1 MAGLNKC
8 VGCGRSITAN
18 QKYVTKHG
26 KLFHENCLD
35 MFLESDKGK
44 EWEEKFLRSQKGQEE
59 EIDELLEQ
67 IERHGMPDSY
77 KIRKDLNSSIADD
90 GDEEAYARFKD
101 KLRDYESAFWEFRRQ
116 KREKEEHE
124 EQQKREK
131 EEHERELQR
140 EYDTVFRQVKSL
152 IKNKT
157 FYENDKNKIKDYLNS
172 IEYQYTADNE
182 SNLQRIRSL
191 DFKRAEE
198 PKNGLIIAGVIL
210 IISVSFLPIGII
222 LLIIGISK
230 KNKAKKALSE
240 AAEHNFGL
248 VKSIVYAKSSEESAD
263 DSDKSAEE
271 KISDLCKKA
280 TKWELA
286 PDTAEEII
294 FLGSDKKDA
303 DLDFDSDA
311 DDDEIDYSESN
322 EDKIKKA
329 KEAFGISNSE
339 TILFG
344 YDDTLKKSFKTGFVL
359 TEKKLYFTDGNSFT
373 KNTSISVT
381 EINSI
386 TFKKKL
392 GIAYICI
399 NDTCISI
406 TSPIGKDSE
415 KICELLNKAVRILQK
430 EK

>member
-26 KLFHENCLD
+26 KLFHETCLD

-44 EWEEKFLRSQKGQEE
+44 EWEEKFLHSKAGQAE
-59 EIDELLEQ
+59 EIDEIIDLMKSYEMFTDYQ
-67 IERHGMPDSY
+67 EYTKIENN
-77 KIRKDLNSSIADD
+77 L
-90 GDEEAYARFKD
+90 
-101 KLRDYESAFWEFRRQ
+101 
-116 KREKEEHE
+116 
-124 EQQKREK
+124 
-131 EEHERELQR
+131 
-140 EYDTVFRQVKSL
+140 KSL
-152 IKNKT
+152 IAEEDDDDAYMSFTKKRNEYTEALIAFAKEKKRQEEFAHEKAQQYMNVFKQVESFIKNIT
-157 FYENDKNKIKDYLNS
+157 FYENDENKIKDYLES
-172 IEYQYTADNE
+172 IKYSYSLENE
-182 SNLQRIRSL
+182 SKLQKIASL
-191 DFKRAEE
+191 DFQRPAQ
-198 PKNGLIIAGVIL
+198 PKNGLIIAGVIMIL
-210 IISVSFLPIGII
+210 SAYLSPLGII
-222 LLIIGISK
+222 LLIVGIVK
-230 KNKAKKALSE
+230 KNKAKKALAE
-240 AAEHNFGL
+240 AAKHNFEL
-248 VKSIVYAKSSEESAD
+248 VKSIVYAKSSEESTD
-263 DSDKSAEE
+263 DSDKPAEE

-280 TKWELA
+280 IKWELD
-286 PDTAEEII
+286 PNTAEQII
-294 FLGSDKKDA
+294 FLGSDEKGMN
-303 DLDFDSDA
+303 LDSDTE
-311 DDDEIDYSESN
+311 EIDFSESN

-329 KEAFGISNSE
+329 KESFGISNSE

-344 YDDTLKKSFKTGFVL
+344 YDDTLKNSFKSGFVL

-415 KICELLNKAVRILQK
+415 IICELLNKAVRILQK

>member
-26 KLFHENCLD
+26 KLFHETCLD

-44 EWEEKFLRSQKGQEE
+44 EWEEKFLRSKAGQAE
-59 EIDELLEQ
+59 EIDEIIDLMKSYEMFTDYQ
-67 IERHGMPDSY
+67 EYTKIENN
-77 KIRKDLNSSIADD
+77 L
-90 GDEEAYARFKD
+90 
-101 KLRDYESAFWEFRRQ
+101 
-116 KREKEEHE
+116 
-124 EQQKREK
+124 
-131 EEHERELQR
+131 
-140 EYDTVFRQVKSL
+140 KSL
-152 IKNKT
+152 IAEEDDDDAYMSFTKKRNEYTEALIAFAKEKKRQEEFAHEKAQQYMNVFKQVESFIKNTT
-157 FYENDKNKIKDYLNS
+157 FYENDENKIKDYLES
-172 IEYQYTADNE
+172 IKYSYSLENE
-182 SNLQRIRSL
+182 SKLQKIASL
-191 DFKRAEE
+191 DFQRPAQ
-198 PKNGLIIAGVIL
+198 PKNGLIIAGVIMIL
-210 IISVSFLPIGII
+210 SAYLSPLGII
-222 LLIIGISK
+222 LLIVGIVK
-230 KNKAKKALSE
+230 KNKAKKALAE
-240 AAEHNFGL
+240 AAEHNFEL
-248 VKSIVYAKSSEESAD
+248 VKSIVYAKSSEESTD
-263 DSDKSAEE
+263 DSDKPAEE

-280 TKWELA
+280 TKWELD
-286 PDTAEEII
+286 PNTAEQII
-294 FLGSDKKDA
+294 FLGSDEKGMN
-303 DLDFDSDA
+303 LDSDTE
-311 DDDEIDYSESN
+311 EIDFSESN

-329 KEAFGISNSE
+329 KESFGISNSE

-344 YDDTLKKSFKTGFVL
+344 YDDTLKNSFKSGFVL

-386 TFKKKL
+386 TFNKKL

-430 EK
+430 GK

>member
-26 KLFHENCLD
+26 KLFHETCLD

-44 EWEEKFLRSQKGQEE
+44 EWEAKFLRSTAGQEE
-59 EIDELLEQ
+59 EIDEIIDLMKSYEMFTDYQ
-67 IERHGMPDSY
+67 EYTKIENN
-77 KIRKDLNSSIADD
+77 L
-90 GDEEAYARFKD
+90 
-101 KLRDYESAFWEFRRQ
+101 
-116 KREKEEHE
+116 
-124 EQQKREK
+124 
-131 EEHERELQR
+131 
-140 EYDTVFRQVKSL
+140 KSL
-152 IKNKT
+152 IAEEDDDDAYMSFTKKRNEYTEALIAFAKEKKRQEEFAHEKAQQYMNVFKQVESFIKNTT
-157 FYENDKNKIKDYLNS
+157 FYENDENKIKDYLES
-172 IEYQYTADNE
+172 IKYSYSLENE
-182 SNLQRIRSL
+182 SKLQKIASL
-191 DFKRAEE
+191 DFQRPAQ
-198 PKNGLIIAGVIL
+198 PKNGLIIAGVIMIL
-210 IISVSFLPIGII
+210 SAYLSPLGII
-222 LLIIGISK
+222 LLIVGIVK
-230 KNKAKKALSE
+230 KNKAKKALAE
-240 AAEHNFGL
+240 AAEYNFEL
-248 VKSIVYAKSSEESAD
+248 VKSIVYAKSSEESTD
-263 DSDKSAEE
+263 DSDKPAEE

-280 TKWELA
+280 TKWELD
-286 PDTAEEII
+286 PNTAEQII
-294 FLGSDKKDA
+294 FLGSDEKGMN
-303 DLDFDSDA
+303 LDSDTE
-311 DDDEIDYSESN
+311 EIDFSESN

-329 KEAFGISNSE
+329 KESFGISNSE

-344 YDDTLKKSFKTGFVL
+344 YDDTLKNSFKSGFVL

-386 TFKKKL
+386 TFNKKL

-430 EK
+430 EKLKQK

>member
-26 KLFHENCLD
+26 KLFHETCLD

-44 EWEEKFLRSQKGQEE
+44 EWEEKFLRSTAGQEE
-59 EIDELLEQ
+59 EIDEIIDLMKSYEMFTDYQ
-67 IERHGMPDSY
+67 EYTKIENN
-77 KIRKDLNSSIADD
+77 L
-90 GDEEAYARFKD
+90 
-101 KLRDYESAFWEFRRQ
+101 
-116 KREKEEHE
+116 
-124 EQQKREK
+124 
-131 EEHERELQR
+131 
-140 EYDTVFRQVKSL
+140 KSL
-152 IKNKT
+152 IAEEDDDDAYMSFTKKRNEYTEALIAFAKEKKRQEEFAHEKAQQYMSVFKQVESFIKNT
-157 FYENDKNKIKDYLNS
+157 SFYENDENKIKDYLES
-172 IEYQYTADNE
+172 IKYSYSLENE
-182 SNLQRIRSL
+182 SKLQKIASL
-191 DFKRAEE
+191 DFQRPAQ
-198 PKNGLIIAGVIL
+198 PKNGLIIAGVIMIL
-210 IISVSFLPIGII
+210 SAYLSPLGII
-222 LLIIGISK
+222 LLIVGIVK
-230 KNKAKKALSE
+230 KNKAKKALAE
-240 AAEHNFGL
+240 AAEHNFEL
-248 VKSIVYAKSSEESAD
+248 VKSIVYAKSSEESTD
-263 DSDKSAEE
+263 NSDKPAEE

-280 TKWELA
+280 MKWELD
-286 PDTAEEII
+286 PNTAEQII
-294 FLGSDKKDA
+294 FLGSDEKGMN
-303 DLDFDSDA
+303 LDSDTE
-311 DDDEIDYSESN
+311 EIDFSESN

-329 KEAFGISNSE
+329 KESFGISNSE

-344 YDDTLKKSFKTGFVL
+344 YDDTLKNSFKSGFVL

>member
-26 KLFHENCLD
+26 KLFHETCLD

-44 EWEEKFLRSQKGQEE
+44 EWEAKFLRSKAGQAE
-59 EIDELLEQ
+59 EIDEIIDLMKSYEMFTDYQ
-67 IERHGMPDSY
+67 EYTKIENN
-77 KIRKDLNSSIADD
+77 L
-90 GDEEAYARFKD
+90 
-101 KLRDYESAFWEFRRQ
+101 
-116 KREKEEHE
+116 
-124 EQQKREK
+124 
-131 EEHERELQR
+131 
-140 EYDTVFRQVKSL
+140 KSL
-152 IKNKT
+152 IAEEDDDDAYMSFTKKRNEYTEALIAFAKEKKRQEEFAHEKAQQYMYVFKQVESFIKNTT
-157 FYENDKNKIKDYLNS
+157 FYENDENKIKDYLES
-172 IEYQYTADNE
+172 IKYSYSLENE
-182 SNLQRIRSL
+182 SKLQKIASL
-191 DFKRAEE
+191 DFQRPAQ
-198 PKNGLIIAGVIL
+198 PKNGLIIAGVIMIL
-210 IISVSFLPIGII
+210 SAYLSPLGII
-222 LLIIGISK
+222 LLIVGIVK
-230 KNKAKKALSE
+230 KNKAKKALAE
-240 AAEHNFGL
+240 AAEHNFEL
-248 VKSIVYAKSSEESAD
+248 VKSIVYAKSSEESTD
-263 DSDKSAEE
+263 DSDKPAEE

-280 TKWELA
+280 TKWELD
-286 PDTAEEII
+286 PNTAEQII
-294 FLGSDKKDA
+294 FLGSDEKGMN
-303 DLDFDSDA
+303 LDSDTE
-311 DDDEIDYSESN
+311 EIDFSESN

-329 KEAFGISNSE
+329 KESFGISNSE

-344 YDDTLKKSFKTGFVL
+344 YDDTLKNSFKSGFVL
-359 TEKKLYFTDGNSFT
+359 TEKKLYFTDGNRFT
-373 KNTSISVT
+373 KNISISVT

>member
-26 KLFHENCLD
+26 KLFHETCLD

-44 EWEEKFLRSQKGQEE
+44 EWEAKFLRSKAGQAE
-59 EIDELLEQ
+59 EIDEIIDLMKSYEMFTDYQ
-67 IERHGMPDSY
+67 EYTKIENN
-77 KIRKDLNSSIADD
+77 L
-90 GDEEAYARFKD
+90 
-101 KLRDYESAFWEFRRQ
+101 
-116 KREKEEHE
+116 
-124 EQQKREK
+124 
-131 EEHERELQR
+131 
-140 EYDTVFRQVKSL
+140 KSL
-152 IKNKT
+152 IAEEDDDDAYMSFTKKRNEYTEALIAFAKEKKRQEEFAHEKAQQYMNVFKQVESFIKNTT
-157 FYENDKNKIKDYLNS
+157 FYENDENKIKDYLES
-172 IEYQYTADNE
+172 IKYSYSLENE
-182 SNLQRIRSL
+182 SKLQKIASL
-191 DFKRAEE
+191 DFQRPAQ
-198 PKNGLIIAGVIL
+198 PKNGLIIAGVIMIL
-210 IISVSFLPIGII
+210 SAYLSPLGII
-222 LLIIGISK
+222 LLIVGIVK
-230 KNKAKKALSE
+230 KNKAKKALAE
-240 AAEHNFGL
+240 AAEHNFEL
-248 VKSIVYAKSSEESAD
+248 VKSIVYTKSSEESTD
-263 DSDKSAEE
+263 DSDKPAEE

-280 TKWELA
+280 TKWELD
-286 PDTAEEII
+286 PNTAEQII
-294 FLGSDKKDA
+294 FLVSDEKGMN
-303 DLDFDSDA
+303 LDSDTE
-311 DDDEIDYSESN
+311 EIDFSESN

-329 KEAFGISNSE
+329 KESFGISNSE

-344 YDDTLKKSFKTGFVL
+344 YDDTLKNSFKSGFVL

>member
-44 EWEEKFLRSQKGQEE
+44 EWEAKFLRSKAGQAE
-59 EIDELLEQ
+59 EIDEIIDLMKSYEMFTDYQ
-67 IERHGMPDSY
+67 EYTKIENN
-77 KIRKDLNSSIADD
+77 L
-90 GDEEAYARFKD
+90 
-101 KLRDYESAFWEFRRQ
+101 
-116 KREKEEHE
+116 
-124 EQQKREK
+124 
-131 EEHERELQR
+131 
-140 EYDTVFRQVKSL
+140 KSL
-152 IKNKT
+152 IAEEDDDDAYMSFTKKRNEYTEALIAFAKEKKRQEEFAHEKAQQYMNVFKQVESFIKNIT
-157 FYENDKNKIKDYLNS
+157 FYENDENKIKDYLES
-172 IEYQYTADNE
+172 IKYSYSLENE
-182 SNLQRIRSL
+182 SKLQKIASL
-191 DFKRAEE
+191 DFQRPAQ
-198 PKNGLIIAGVIL
+198 PKNGLIIAGVIMIL
-210 IISVSFLPIGII
+210 SAYLSPLGII
-222 LLIIGISK
+222 LLIVGIVK
-230 KNKAKKALSE
+230 KNKAKKALAE
-240 AAEHNFGL
+240 ASEHNFEL
-248 VKSIVYAKSSEESAD
+248 VKSIVYAKSSEESTD
-263 DSDKSAEE
+263 DSDKPAEE

-280 TKWELA
+280 TKWELD
-286 PDTAEEII
+286 PNTAEQII
-294 FLGSDKKDA
+294 FLGSDEKGMN
-303 DLDFDSDA
+303 LDSDTE
-311 DDDEIDYSESN
+311 EIDFSESN

-329 KEAFGISNSE
+329 KESFGISNSE

-344 YDDTLKKSFKTGFVL
+344 YDDTLKNSFKSGFVL

-373 KNTSISVT
+373 KNISISVT

-430 EK
+430 GK

>member
-26 KLFHENCLD
+26 KLFHETCLD

-44 EWEEKFLRSQKGQEE
+44 EWEEKFLRSKAGQAE
-59 EIDELLEQ
+59 EIDEIIDLMKSYEMFTDYQ
-67 IERHGMPDSY
+67 EYTKIENN
-77 KIRKDLNSSIADD
+77 L
-90 GDEEAYARFKD
+90 
-101 KLRDYESAFWEFRRQ
+101 
-116 KREKEEHE
+116 
-124 EQQKREK
+124 
-131 EEHERELQR
+131 
-140 EYDTVFRQVKSL
+140 KSL
-152 IKNKT
+152 IAEEDDDDAYMSFTKKRNEYTEALFAFAKEKKRQEEFAHEKAQQYMNVFKQVESFIKNTT
-157 FYENDKNKIKDYLNS
+157 FYENDENKIKDYLES
-172 IEYQYTADNE
+172 IKYSYSLENE
-182 SNLQRIRSL
+182 SKLQKIASL
-191 DFKRAEE
+191 DFQRPAQ
-198 PKNGLIIAGVIL
+198 PKNGLIIAGVIMIL
-210 IISVSFLPIGII
+210 SAYLSPLGII
-222 LLIIGISK
+222 LLIVGIVK
-230 KNKAKKALSE
+230 KNKAKKALAE
-240 AAEHNFGL
+240 AAEHNFEL
-248 VKSIVYAKSSEESAD
+248 VKSIVYAKSSEESTD
-263 DSDKSAEE
+263 DSDKPAEE

-280 TKWELA
+280 TKWELD
-286 PDTAEEII
+286 PNTAEQII
-294 FLGSDKKDA
+294 FLGSDEKGMN
-303 DLDFDSDA
+303 LDSDTE
-311 DDDEIDYSESN
+311 EIDFSESN

-329 KEAFGISNSE
+329 KESFGISNSE

-344 YDDTLKKSFKTGFVL
+344 YDDTLKNSFKSGFVL

-386 TFKKKL
+386 TFNKKL

>member
-1 MAGLNKC
+1 MAGMNKC

-59 EIDELLEQ
+59 EIDELLEEM
-67 IERHGMPDSY
+67 ERYDMPDSD
-77 KIRKDLNSSIADD
+77 KIRNDLYSSIADD
-90 GDEEAYARFKD
+90 SDEEAYERFKD
-101 KLRDYESAFWEFRRQ
+101 KLRDYESGFWEFRRQ
-116 KREKEEHE
+116 KREKEEQE
-124 EQQKREK
+124 EQQKREL
-131 EEHERELQR
+131 HR
-140 EYDTVFRQVKSL
+140 EYDIVFKQVKSL
-152 IKNKT
+152 IKNTT
-157 FYENDKNKIKDYLNS
+157 FYEADENKIKDYLNS

-182 SNLQRIRSL
+182 SKLQRIRAL

-198 PKNGLIIAGVIL
+198 PKSGLIIAGVIL

-240 AAEHNFGL
+240 AAEHNFKL

-263 DSDKSAEE
+263 DDEKSAEE

-280 TKWELA
+280 TKWELD
-286 PDTAEEII
+286 PDTTEQII
-294 FLGSDKKDA
+294 FLGSDKKDTN
-303 DLDFDSDA
+303 LDFDSDT

-329 KEAFGISNSE
+329 REAFGISNSE

-344 YDDTLKKSFKTGFVL
+344 YDDTLKNSFKSGFVL

-406 TSPIGKDSE
+406 TSPIGNDSE

>member
-26 KLFHENCLD
+26 KLFHETCLD

-44 EWEEKFLRSQKGQEE
+44 EWEEKFLRSKAGQEE
-59 EIDELLEQ
+59 EIDEIIDLMKSYEMFTDYQ
-67 IERHGMPDSY
+67 EYTKIENN
-77 KIRKDLNSSIADD
+77 L
-90 GDEEAYARFKD
+90 
-101 KLRDYESAFWEFRRQ
+101 
-116 KREKEEHE
+116 
-124 EQQKREK
+124 
-131 EEHERELQR
+131 
-140 EYDTVFRQVKSL
+140 KSL
-152 IKNKT
+152 IAEEDDDDAYMSFTKKRNEYTEALIAFAKEKKRQEEFAHEKAQQYMNVFKQVESFIKNTT
-157 FYENDKNKIKDYLNS
+157 FYENDENKIKDYLES
-172 IEYQYTADNE
+172 IKYSYSLENE
-182 SNLQRIRSL
+182 SKLQKIASL
-191 DFKRAEE
+191 DFQRPAQ
-198 PKNGLIIAGVIL
+198 PKNGLIIAGVIMIL
-210 IISVSFLPIGII
+210 SAYLSPLGII
-222 LLIIGISK
+222 LLIVGIVK
-230 KNKAKKALSE
+230 KNKAKKALAE
-240 AAEHNFGL
+240 AAEHNFEL
-248 VKSIVYAKSSEESAD
+248 VKSIVYAKSSEESTD
-263 DSDKSAEE
+263 DSDKPAEE

-286 PDTAEEII
+286 PDTAEQII
-294 FLGSDKKDA
+294 FLGSDEKGMN
-303 DLDFDSDA
+303 LDSDTE
-311 DDDEIDYSESN
+311 EIDFSESN

-329 KEAFGISNSE
+329 KESFGISNSE

-344 YDDTLKKSFKTGFVL
+344 YDDTLKNSFKSGFVL

-399 NDTCISI
+399 NDICNSI

>member
-8 VGCGRSITAN
+8 VGCGHSITAN

-26 KLFHENCLD
+26 KLFHETCLD

-44 EWEEKFLRSQKGQEE
+44 EWEAKFLHSKAGQEE
-59 EIDELLEQ
+59 EIDEIIDLMKSYEMFTDYQ
-67 IERHGMPDSY
+67 EYTKIENN
-77 KIRKDLNSSIADD
+77 L
-90 GDEEAYARFKD
+90 
-101 KLRDYESAFWEFRRQ
+101 
-116 KREKEEHE
+116 
-124 EQQKREK
+124 
-131 EEHERELQR
+131 
-140 EYDTVFRQVKSL
+140 KSL
-152 IKNKT
+152 IAEEDDDDAYTSFTKKRNEYTEALIAFAKEKKRQEEFAHEKAQQYTNVFKQVESFIKNIT
-157 FYENDKNKIKDYLNS
+157 FYENDENKIKDYLES
-172 IEYQYTADNE
+172 IKYSYSLENE
-182 SNLQRIRSL
+182 SKLQKIASL
-191 DFKRAEE
+191 DFQRPAQ
-198 PKNGLIIAGVIL
+198 PKNGLIIAGVIMIL
-210 IISVSFLPIGII
+210 SAYLSPLGII
-222 LLIIGISK
+222 LLIVGIVK
-230 KNKAKKALSE
+230 KNKAKKALAE
-240 AAEHNFGL
+240 AAEHNFEL
-248 VKSIVYAKSSEESAD
+248 VKSIVYAKSSEESTD
-263 DSDKSAEE
+263 DSDKPAEE

-280 TKWELA
+280 IKWELD
-286 PDTAEEII
+286 PNTAEQII
-294 FLGSDKKDA
+294 FLGSDEKGMN
-303 DLDFDSDA
+303 LDSDTE
-311 DDDEIDYSESN
+311 EIDFSESN

-329 KEAFGISNSE
+329 KESFGISNSE

-344 YDDTLKKSFKTGFVL
+344 YDDTLKNSFKSGFVL

-399 NDTCISI
+399 NDTCICI

>member
-26 KLFHENCLD
+26 KLFHETCLD

-44 EWEEKFLRSQKGQEE
+44 EWEEKFLRSKAGQAE
-59 EIDELLEQ
+59 EIDEIIDLMKSYEMFTDYQ
-67 IERHGMPDSY
+67 EYTKIENN
-77 KIRKDLNSSIADD
+77 L
-90 GDEEAYARFKD
+90 
-101 KLRDYESAFWEFRRQ
+101 
-116 KREKEEHE
+116 
-124 EQQKREK
+124 
-131 EEHERELQR
+131 
-140 EYDTVFRQVKSL
+140 KSL
-152 IKNKT
+152 IAEEDDDDAYMSFTKKRNEYTEALIAFAKEKKRQEEFAHEKAQQYMNVFKQVESFIKNTT
-157 FYENDKNKIKDYLNS
+157 FYENDENKIKDYLES
-172 IEYQYTADNE
+172 IKYSYSLENE
-182 SNLQRIRSL
+182 SKLQKIASL
-191 DFKRAEE
+191 DFQRPAQ
-198 PKNGLIIAGVIL
+198 PKNGLIIAGVIMIL
-210 IISVSFLPIGII
+210 SAYLSPLGII
-222 LLIIGISK
+222 LLIVGIVK
-230 KNKAKKALSE
+230 KNKAKKALAE
-240 AAEHNFGL
+240 AAEHNFEL
-248 VKSIVYAKSSEESAD
+248 VKSIVYAKSSEESTD
-263 DSDKSAEE
+263 DSDKPAEE

-286 PDTAEEII
+286 PDTAEQII
-294 FLGSDKKDA
+294 FLGSDEKGMN
-303 DLDFDSDA
+303 LDSDTE
-311 DDDEIDYSESN
+311 EIDFSETN

-329 KEAFGISNSE
+329 KESFGISNSE

-344 YDDTLKKSFKTGFVL
+344 YDDTLKNSFKSGFVL

-399 NDTCISI
+399 NDTCNSI

>member
-26 KLFHENCLD
+26 KLFHETCLD

-44 EWEEKFLRSQKGQEE
+44 EWEAKFLRSKAGQAE
-59 EIDELLEQ
+59 EIDEIIDLMKSYEMFTDYQ
-67 IERHGMPDSY
+67 EYTKIENN
-77 KIRKDLNSSIADD
+77 L
-90 GDEEAYARFKD
+90 
-101 KLRDYESAFWEFRRQ
+101 
-116 KREKEEHE
+116 
-124 EQQKREK
+124 
-131 EEHERELQR
+131 
-140 EYDTVFRQVKSL
+140 KSL
-152 IKNKT
+152 IAEEDDDDAYMSFTKKRNEYTEALIAFAKEKKRQEEFAHEKAQQYMNVFEQVESFIKNTT
-157 FYENDKNKIKDYLNS
+157 FYENDENKIKDYLES
-172 IEYQYTADNE
+172 IKYSYSLENE
-182 SNLQRIRSL
+182 SKLQKIVSL
-191 DFKRAEE
+191 DFQRPAQ
-198 PKNGLIIAGVIL
+198 PKNGLIIAGIIMIL
-210 IISVSFLPIGII
+210 SAYLSPLGII
-222 LLIIGISK
+222 LLIVGIVK
-230 KNKAKKALSE
+230 KNKAKKALAE
-240 AAEHNFGL
+240 AAEHNFEL
-248 VKSIVYAKSSEESAD
+248 VKSIVYAKSSKESTD
-263 DSDKSAEE
+263 DSDKPAEE

-280 TKWELA
+280 MKWELD
-286 PDTAEEII
+286 PNTAEQII
-294 FLGSDKKDA
+294 FLGSDEKGMN
-303 DLDFDSDA
+303 LDSDTE
-311 DDDEIDYSESN
+311 EIDFSESN

-329 KEAFGISNSE
+329 KESFGISNSE

-344 YDDTLKKSFKTGFVL
+344 YDDTLKNSFKSGFVL

-430 EK
+430 EKQEQK

>member
-26 KLFHENCLD
+26 KLFHETCLD

-44 EWEEKFLRSQKGQEE
+44 EWEAKFLRSKAGQAE
-59 EIDELLEQ
+59 EIDELLEEM
-67 IERHGMPDSY
+67 ERYDMPDSD
-77 KIRKDLNSSIADD
+77 KIRNDLYSSIADD
-90 GDEEAYARFKD
+90 SDEEAYERFKD
-101 KLRDYESAFWEFRRQ
+101 KLRNYESGFWEFRRQ
-116 KREKEEHE
+116 KREKEEQE
-124 EQQKREK
+124 EQQKREL
-131 EEHERELQR
+131 HR
-140 EYDTVFRQVKSL
+140 EYDIVFKQVKSL
-152 IKNKT
+152 IKNTT
-157 FYENDKNKIKDYLNS
+157 FYEADENKIKDYLNS

-182 SNLQRIRSL
+182 SKLQRIRAL

-198 PKNGLIIAGVIL
+198 PKNGLIIAGVIMIL
-210 IISVSFLPIGII
+210 SAYLSPLGII
-222 LLIIGISK
+222 LLIVGIVK
-230 KNKAKKALSE
+230 KNKAKKALAE
-240 AAEHNFGL
+240 AAEHNFEL
-248 VKSIVYAKSSEESAD
+248 VKSIIYAKSSEESTD
-263 DSDKSAEE
+263 DSDKPAEE

-286 PDTAEEII
+286 PDTAEQII
-294 FLGSDKKDA
+294 FLGSDEKGMN
-303 DLDFDSDA
+303 LDSDTE
-311 DDDEIDYSESN
+311 EIDFSETN

-329 KEAFGISNSE
+329 KESFGISNSE

-344 YDDTLKKSFKTGFVL
+344 YDDTLKNSFKSGFVL
-359 TEKKLYFTDGNSFT
+359 TAKKLYFTDGNSFT

-399 NDTCISI
+399 NDTCNSI

>member
-26 KLFHENCLD
+26 KLFHETCLD

-44 EWEEKFLRSQKGQEE
+44 EWEEKFLRSKAGQAE
-59 EIDELLEQ
+59 EIDEIIDLMKSYEMFTDYQ
-67 IERHGMPDSY
+67 EYTKIENN
-77 KIRKDLNSSIADD
+77 L
-90 GDEEAYARFKD
+90 
-101 KLRDYESAFWEFRRQ
+101 
-116 KREKEEHE
+116 
-124 EQQKREK
+124 
-131 EEHERELQR
+131 
-140 EYDTVFRQVKSL
+140 KSL
-152 IKNKT
+152 IAEEDDDDAYMSFTKKRNEYTEALIAFAKEKKRQEEFAHEKAQQYMNVFKQVESFIKNIT
-157 FYENDKNKIKDYLNS
+157 FYENDENKIKDYLES
-172 IEYQYTADNE
+172 IKYSYSLENE
-182 SNLQRIRSL
+182 SKLQKIASL
-191 DFKRAEE
+191 DFQRPAQ
-198 PKNGLIIAGVIL
+198 PKNGLIIAGVIMIL
-210 IISVSFLPIGII
+210 SAYLSPLGII
-222 LLIIGISK
+222 LLIVGIVK
-230 KNKAKKALSE
+230 KNKAKKALAE
-240 AAEHNFGL
+240 AAKHNFEL
-248 VKSIVYAKSSEESAD
+248 VKSIVYAKSSEESTD
-263 DSDKSAEE
+263 DSDKPAEE

-280 TKWELA
+280 IKWELD
-286 PDTAEEII
+286 PNTAEQII
-294 FLGSDKKDA
+294 FLGSDEKGMN
-303 DLDFDSDA
+303 LDSDTE
-311 DDDEIDYSESN
+311 EIDFSESN

-329 KEAFGISNSE
+329 KESFGISNSE

-344 YDDTLKKSFKTGFVL
+344 YDDTLKNSFKSGFVL

>member
-26 KLFHENCLD
+26 KLFHETCLD

-44 EWEEKFLRSQKGQEE
+44 EWEEKFLRSKAGQEE
-59 EIDELLEQ
+59 EIDEIIDLMKSYEMFTDYQ
-67 IERHGMPDSY
+67 EYTKIENN
-77 KIRKDLNSSIADD
+77 L
-90 GDEEAYARFKD
+90 
-101 KLRDYESAFWEFRRQ
+101 
-116 KREKEEHE
+116 
-124 EQQKREK
+124 
-131 EEHERELQR
+131 
-140 EYDTVFRQVKSL
+140 KSL
-152 IKNKT
+152 IAEEDDDDAYMSFTKKRNEYTEALIAFAKEKKRQEEFAHEKAQQYMNVFKQVESFIKNTT
-157 FYENDKNKIKDYLNS
+157 FYENDEDKIKDYLES
-172 IEYQYTADNE
+172 IKYSYSLENE
-182 SNLQRIRSL
+182 SKLQKIASL
-191 DFKRAEE
+191 DFQRPAQ
-198 PKNGLIIAGVIL
+198 PKNGLIIAGVIMIL
-210 IISVSFLPIGII
+210 SAYLSPLGII
-222 LLIIGISK
+222 LLIVGIVK
-230 KNKAKKALSE
+230 KNKAKKALAE
-240 AAEHNFGL
+240 AAEHNFEL
-248 VKSIVYAKSSEESAD
+248 VKSIVYAKSSEESTD
-263 DSDKSAEE
+263 DSDKPAEE

-280 TKWELA
+280 TKWELD
-286 PDTAEEII
+286 PNTAEQII
-294 FLGSDKKDA
+294 FLGSDEKGMN
-303 DLDFDSDA
+303 LDSDTE
-311 DDDEIDYSESN
+311 EIDYSESN

-329 KEAFGISNSE
+329 KESFGISNSE

-344 YDDTLKKSFKTGFVL
+344 YDDTLKNSFKSGFVL

-399 NDTCISI
+399 NDTCICI